1 MIFRHGFHGF
11 HGRKDKVNPC
21 NPCLKIINVS
31 VLQHIPILA
40 TLPYFHAG
48 TVISSRPI
56 SRIVSIISSKRCLD
70 GFFVPLTYCANRL
83 CDKPNRRATAEAFS
97 SG

>member
-1 MIFRHGFHGF
+1 MIFLGTDFTDFTDLLYPFFRVIP
-11 HGRKDKVNPC
+11 R

-40 TLPYFHAG
+40 TLPY
-48 TVISSRPI
+48 ISSRPI
-56 SRIVSIISSKRCLD
+56 SHIVSIISSKRCLD